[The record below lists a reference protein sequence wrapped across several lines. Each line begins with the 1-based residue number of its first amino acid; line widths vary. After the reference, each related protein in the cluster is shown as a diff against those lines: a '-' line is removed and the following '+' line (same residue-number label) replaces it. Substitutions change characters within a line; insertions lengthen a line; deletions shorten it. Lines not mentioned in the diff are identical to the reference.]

1 MIDRRFRLQEHG
13 TSFRQEAMA
22 GAVSFFTVVYIVAVN
37 AAILADAGVPFEAGV
52 IATVLTAVTGCLLVG
67 FWANS
72 PIVLV
77 PGMGI
82 NALFSYTLVHGMG
95 LTWQEALAAVL
106 ISGIMVT
113 VVSFTPLSRLIA
125 ASIPESLKHAIT
137 AGIGLFLT
145 FIGLQKGGIVVPSE
159 STLVAFGNLAHAKP
173 LLTMATFAVTLVLF
187 VRNVRGN
194 LLIGIAAGTLLAAL
208 FGGTKLGETGGFGF
222 SAADYASV
230 FGAMSFAKA
239 TTAVFW
245 IAVFSLVLVILFESV
260 GLIHGQLQMAN
271 RPEKF
276 KRSLQA
282 SAMSVIASGLFG
294 SSPTVSAVESAAG
307 IASGGRTGLT
317 AVTTGVLFAGSLLF
331 LPVIKLIPD
340 SAIAPVLIL
349 IGGLMIQ
356 NVRNIPFDDMTEW
369 FPAYL
374 IIAFIPLTSSIV
386 DGMAFGFLAYP
397 LLKIAAGKWR
407 EVGMAAYV
415 IAALFLANFVL
426 HAL

>member
-1 MIDRRFRLQEHG
+1 MQEHG
-13 TSFRQEAMA
+13 TSFRKEAMA

-37 AAILADAGVPFEAGV
+37 AAILADAGIPFEAGV
-52 IATVLTAVTGCLLVG
+52 IATVLTAVAGCLLVG

-159 STLVAFGNLAHAKP
+159 STLVAFGNFAHAKP

-208 FGGTKLGETGGFGF
+208 FGETKLSETGGFGF
-222 SAADYASV
+222 SVADYASV

-282 SAMSVIASGLFG
+282 SAMSVITSGLFG

-331 LPVIKLIPD
+331 IPVIKLIPD

-356 NVRNIPFDDMTEW
+356 NVRDIPFDDITEW

-407 EVGMAAYV
+407 EIGAAAYV
-415 IAALFLANFVL
+415 IAVLFLINFVL

>member
-1 MIDRRFRLQEHG
+1 MQEHG

-317 AVTTGVLFAGSLLF
+317 AVTTGVLFAASLLF

>member
-317 AVTTGVLFAGSLLF
+317 AVTTGVLFAASLLF